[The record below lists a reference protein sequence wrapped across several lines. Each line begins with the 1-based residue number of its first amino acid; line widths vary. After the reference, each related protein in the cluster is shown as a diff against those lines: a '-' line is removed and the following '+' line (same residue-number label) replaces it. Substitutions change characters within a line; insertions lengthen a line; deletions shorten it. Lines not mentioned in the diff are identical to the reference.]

1 MPSAPTLVAA
11 ELLHVASERQDVE
24 ALLPAAGRGR
34 RAGQLGH
41 AEAAE
46 IESRH
51 VEAPL
56 VERAD
61 GDLTDVVEAA
71 RGEEPV
77 DDDQRWT
84 GRLLQRDG
92 GGDPLAVRSLDDVVL
107 ELARVAVADHRS
119 LAVLG
124 DYEVGDVGEALPEL
138 REVRVAQVLRDRLQ
152 VLHEGVH
159 RALALRRNRERPPAA
174 LLQAHQEVPNAAAD
188 QLAEEPERQQHQT
201 EQDVRELR
209 RPVQDAVLALSP
221 CQSLPHTAAS
231 PRPRRRPAGLQAVAD
246 RLDDETLGALV
257 VLVGGRDRLEDPAR

>member
-1 MPSAPTLVAA
+1 MSRPSFQP
-11 ELLHVASERQDVE
+11 
-24 ALLPAAGRGR
+24 AGRGR

-41 AEAAE
+41 AEAAQ
-46 IESRH
+46 IEGRH

-61 GDLTDVVEAA
+61 GDLADVVEAA

-77 DDDQRWT
+77 DDDQRWP
-84 GRLLQRDG
+84 GRLLQRDR

-124 DYEVGDVGEALPEL
+124 DDEVGDVGEALPEL

-152 VLHEGVH
+152 VLHERVH

-188 QLAEEPERQQHQT
+188 QLAEEPERQQHDDRAGRSRASRSPCRT
-201 EQDVRELR
+201 RSWR
-209 RPVQDAVLALSP
+209 SSP
-221 CQSLPHTAAS
+221 CQSLPHRRAS
-231 PRPRRRPAGLQAVAD
+231 PRPRRRPAWAP
-246 RLDDETLGALV
+246 
-257 VLVGGRDRLEDPAR
+257 GRRRSSRRRAAWRARSPRRRRGSTRRSTR